1 MDIQLSAMG
10 IKASSLAL
18 IGSPIIQ
25 SKSDHYHNALL
36 TSLGRRERY
45 FKLDIQ
51 PYELSDFLA
60 AAKQRSMLGLSVTTP
75 LKECIIPL
83 LDDVDEEA
91 RAIGAVNTVKFVNG
105 LAMGY
110 NTDVKGVL
118 HAITHQ
124 YPKEL
129 VGKRVLIL
137 GAGGAAKAIAWGLSK
152 AGMHITIANRTFEKA
167 ERLALSLNARVCAFE
182 TLDPILAQCDFLI
195 NATTVGMV
203 SNKMIIHPSRVPS
216 HVVVMDSVAF
226 PQNEWIATLAKQGCL
241 TLSGKLFWIFQ
252 AIEQYKIWYD
262 DTVNLRSAFSS
273 LQHAVEDI
281 A

>member
-18 IGSPIIQ
+18 IGSPVIQ

-36 TSLGRRERY
+36 TSLGRKERY

-51 PYELSDFLA
+51 PYELVDFIA
-60 AAKQRSMLGLSVTTP
+60 AAKKCNMLGLSVTMP

-83 LDDVDEEA
+83 LDFVNEEA
-91 RAIGAVNTVKFVNG
+91 RDIGAVNTVKFVNG

-110 NTDVKGVL
+110 NTDVKGVM
-118 HAITHQ
+118 HAITHH
-124 YPKEL
+124 YHKDL
-129 VGKRVLIL
+129 VGKRALIL
-137 GAGGAAKAIAWGLSK
+137 GAGGAAKAIAWGLAK

-167 ERLALSLNARVCAFE
+167 HQLAISLNARACSFD
-182 TLDPILAQCDFLI
+182 TLAPVLAECDFLI
-195 NATTVGMV
+195 NATSVGMM
-203 SNKMIIHPSRVPS
+203 NRQMIIHPSHVPS
-216 HVVVMDSVAF
+216 HIVVMDSVAL
-226 PQNEWIATLAKQGCL
+226 PQNEWITSLSKQGCL

-262 DTVNLRSAFSS
+262 DRVNLTSAFSK
-273 LQHAVEDI
+273 LQHAVEEI

>member
-1 MDIQLSAMG
+1 MDIQLSTMG

-18 IGSPIIQ
+18 IGSPVIQ

-36 TSLGRRERY
+36 SSLGRKERY

-51 PYELSDFLA
+51 PFELSDFLTT
-60 AAKQRSMLGLSVTTP
+60 AKQRSMLGLSVTMP

-83 LDDVDEEA
+83 LDYVDEEA
-91 RAIGAVNTVKFVNG
+91 RDIGAVNTVKFDNG

-110 NTDVKGVL
+110 NTDVKGVM
-118 HAITHQ
+118 HAITHH
-124 YPKEL
+124 YHKDL
-129 VGKRVLIL
+129 VGKRALIL
-137 GAGGAAKAIAWGLSK
+137 GAGGAAKAIAWGLAK
-152 AGMHITIANRTFEKA
+152 AGMHVTIANRTFEKA
-167 ERLALSLNARVCAFE
+167 QQLAIPLNAHACSFD

-195 NATTVGMV
+195 NATPVGMM
-203 SNKMIIHPSRVPS
+203 SAQMIIHPSRVPS

-226 PQNEWIATLAKQGCL
+226 PQNEWISTLAKQGCL
-241 TLSGKLFWIFQ
+241 TISGKLFWIFQ

-262 DTVNLRSAFSS
+262 DTVNLTSAFSN
-273 LQHAVEDI
+273 LQHAVEEI